1 MNLIKKENR
10 NTSEVTGYRPEI
22 DGLRAFAVI
31 AVIIN
36 HFNKNLLP
44 SGYLGV
50 DIFFVISGFVIT
62 SSVSK
67 RKIFQFKDFITDF
80 YERRFKRLIPAL
92 VFYVIISSLLICLF
106 NSDPSISL
114 KTGFFSLFGLSNIY
128 LIHTSADYFAINQSL
143 NPFTQ
148 TWSLAVEEQFYIIF
162 PILVFFSG
170 ITRQMKYGFR
180 NLKLILL
187 FLYILS
193 LTIFIFSY
201 LSNPISSYYLM
212 PARFWEIA
220 SGCLFY
226 LFLQEQS
233 PLLKKLENL
242 PSSILL
248 ISICILMC
256 LPNKFTIFSIIFVVI
271 FSNLLIISLN
281 KKSNIFKF
289 LTNKIV
295 LHIGLISYS
304 LYLWHWGILSISQYT
319 IGIHWWSIP
328 IQLSIIYYLSLFS
341 YKYIETPFRRKV
353 WADYKWMTIMK
364 GLFIINLSALTLIV
378 LDKSLKTKVFLGD
391 KKAINN
397 YSEDR
402 YWNRKLCKNDA
413 LANKEMIFNND
424 VFNNCWF
431 KSNKS
436 SEKIEFKV
444 KKLFFFGDS
453 YSEQL
458 MPIASKI
465 FENRS
470 DLKINSF
477 YNRNC
482 SILSSS
488 IVIEKEK
495 DLNCGIALREYIN
508 FFKNYS
514 DRGDILIIASPNRFS
529 PPFKSPDSKFIYNG
543 NPIEDRLAEN
553 LYLEELKDLSN
564 ELIDQGKKL
573 AITSP
578 IPIIKNNPAICI
590 NWFSRFNNKC
600 KRINIFDL
608 KANEISKQN
617 LKKYL
622 ILEQYG
628 VIYLDMYSILDKVLV
643 SNKSNI
649 YNFFYNK
656 NHISKT
662 GALELVNYFK
672 NKLIY

>member
-1 MNLIKKENR
+1 MTIKALKNH
-10 NTSEVTGYRPEI
+10 YRPEI
-22 DGLRAFAVI
+22 DGLRAFAII

-36 HFNKNLLP
+36 HFNKDLLP

-67 RKIFQFKDFITDF
+67 RKSFLFTDFIIDF
-80 YERRFKRLIPAL
+80 YERRVKRLIPAL

-162 PILVFFSG
+162 PILVFLSG
-170 ITRQMKYGFR
+170 ITRKMKYGFR

-187 FLYILS
+187 FLLILS

-201 LSNPISSYYLM
+201 LNNPTSSYYLM

-220 SGCLFY
+220 SGCLFF
-226 LFLQEQS
+226 LFLQGQS
-233 PLLKKLENL
+233 SIFKKLEKL
-242 PSSILL
+242 PSNILL
-248 ISICILMC
+248 ILLCTLLF
-256 LPNKFTIFSIIFVVI
+256 LPNKFAIVSTIFVVVL
-271 FSNLLIISLN
+271 SNLLIISLN
-281 KKSNIFKF
+281 KKSNIFKL

-295 LHIGLISYS
+295 IHIGLISYS

-328 IQLSIIYYLSLFS
+328 IQLSIIYYLSIFS

-353 WADYKWMTIMK
+353 WSDYKLKTILK
-364 GLFIINLSALTLIV
+364 GLFIINLSALTLIG

-391 KKAINN
+391 KKVINN
-397 YSEDR
+397 YSEDLL
-402 YWNRKLCKNDA
+402 WDRKMCKNDA
-413 LANKEMIFNND
+413 LANKKITFNND
-424 VFNNCWF
+424 LFNNCWF
-431 KSNKS
+431 KANQS
-436 SEKIEFKV
+436 SERIELKG

-453 YSEQL
+453 YTEQL

-482 SILSSS
+482 GILSSS
-488 IVIEKEK
+488 ILIEREK
-495 DLNCGIALREYIN
+495 DLNCGIALKKYID

-514 DRGDILIIASPNRFS
+514 DKGDILIIATPNRFS
-529 PPFKSPDSKFIYNG
+529 PPFKSPESKFIHKG
-543 NPIEDRLAEN
+543 NQIEVGYAEN
-553 LYLEELKDLSN
+553 LYLEELKNLSN
-564 ELIDQGKKL
+564 ELIDKGKKL

-590 NWFSRFNNKC
+590 NWFSRLNNKC
-600 KRINIFDL
+600 KRINLFDL

-617 LKKYL
+617 LKKYQL
-622 ILEQYG
+622 LEQYG
-628 VIYLDMYSILDKVLV
+628 VIYLDIYTILDNVFV
-643 SNKSNI
+643 NNKSKI
-649 YNFFYNK
+649 YNFFYNE

-662 GALELVNYFK
+662 GALELVDYFK